1 VPIFIVA
8 IGTRHDDERANYIQL
23 NAHDS
28 VQLTP
33 CDGTATSE
41 KWCCGDNTDCCPAG
55 FEYKALYIPQKL
67 SNTSSAQSLYSAQ
80 VQNQTATSNSTS
92 IPSPAEPAK
101 GLSGG
106 AKAGIGIGIV
116 LGVLVSLAA
125 GFFAGYLAKRHW
137 KRLGDTKDVR
147 VELGSA
153 NQYSA
158 GDFQYEHKASV
169 YASHELNGARAHEIG
184 GGQHMVHELAE
195 QGGKKN

>member
-1 VPIFIVA
+1 M
-8 IGTRHDDERANYIQL
+8 
-23 NAHDS
+23 NADDS

-41 KWCCGDNTDCCPAG
+41 KWCCGDSTDCCSAG

-80 VQNQTATSNSTS
+80 AQNQTTTSNSTS
-92 IPSPAEPAK
+92 IPPPVEPAK

-106 AKAGIGIGIV
+106 AKAGIGIGAV

-125 GFFAGYLAKRHW
+125 GFFAGYTAKRHW
-137 KRLGDTKDVR
+137 KRLGDSKDVR
-147 VELGSA
+147 VELGGA
-153 NQYSA
+153 NQHGANGS
-158 GDFQYEHKASV
+158 QYEPKASV
-169 YASHELNGARAHEIG
+169 YASHELNGSRAHEIG
-184 GGQHMVHELAE
+184 GGQHMIHELAD